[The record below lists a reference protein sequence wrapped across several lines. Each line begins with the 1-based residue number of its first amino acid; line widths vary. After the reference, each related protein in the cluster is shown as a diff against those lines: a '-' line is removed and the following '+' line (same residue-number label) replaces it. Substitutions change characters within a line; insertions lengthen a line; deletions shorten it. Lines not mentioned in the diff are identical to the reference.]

1 MAGPTKQ
8 SGPRPGAF
16 YSYSL
21 NLTSL
26 SLPLPPVSAAAAT
39 AATAQISPWKKE
51 LLVAGAIAAVYA
63 LYLFTSEYHNLYYD
77 AELYWELGHRFYQAG
92 RFNLLAYDDSLRGYS
107 YPLLNFACLA
117 VRKGL
122 HLEAVTVVKALNA
135 GLAGLF
141 FGVVAPRLWQ
151 ASTGAVSL
159 PSVPRRLF
167 WTALGFVFWRDY
179 FNFSLSDFPALLALG
194 WALWQAQRRS
204 ASAAFAAG
212 LAPALAVN
220 VRPIYLASVPPALV
234 LLVLGWSRRAWLPRL
249 AVFALGAGLVLA
261 PQWLIN
267 RRHFGVNTPLVL
279 SESKE
284 LDIHNLY
291 LKQLKWGLL
300 YRKYE
305 SSVGRELPTGQLIF
319 LDVEGAAVVQAEQ
332 IVRFESIGQYLRT
345 LARHPVVLVRG
356 YAWHL
361 FGGLDISH
369 PRPYLRRWETSVWL
383 PWLNYSLWFWTGLV
397 VLSCR
402 PRARQWVVL
411 AAVLLPCLLVLPL
424 SMEARFLLPLHLL
437 LLALVAFGPVPVC
450 LRHGRKWPLVA
461 VAYGV
466 FVLGCFALS
475 ASVKQMVEPRFRPY
489 LFPVPANTSSVA
501 LNAG

>member
-1 MAGPTKQ
+1 M
-8 SGPRPGAF
+8 
-16 YSYSL
+16 
-21 NLTSL
+21 
-26 SLPLPPVSAAAAT
+26 
-39 AATAQISPWKKE
+39 
-51 LLVAGAIAAVYA
+51 AGAIAAVYA

-92 RFNLLAYDDSLRGYS
+92 HFNLLAYDDSLRGYS

-135 GLAGLF
+135 CLAGLF
-141 FGVVAPRLWQ
+141 FGVVVPRLWQ

-159 PSVPRRLF
+159 PSVPRRLL

-212 LAPALAVN
+212 LALALAVN
-220 VRPIYLASVPPALV
+220 VRPIYLAAVPPAL
-234 LLVLGWSRRAWLPRL
+234 LLLLLLGWPRRAWVPRL

-267 RRHFGVNTPLVL
+267 RRHFGANTPLVL

-332 IVRFESIGQYLRT
+332 IARFESIGQYLRT

-369 PRPYLRRWETSVWL
+369 PRPYLRRWEPSVWL
-383 PWLNYSLWFWTGLV
+383 PWLNYSLWFWAGLV
-397 VLSCR
+397 ALGCWPS
-402 PRARQWVVL
+402 ARQWVVL
-411 AAVLLPCLLVLPL
+411 AAVLLPCLVVLPL
-424 SMEARFLLPLHLL
+424 SMEVRFLLPLHLL
-437 LLALVAFGPVPVC
+437 LLALVAFGSVPAW
-450 LRHGRKWPLVA
+450 LRQGRRWPLVA

-475 ASVKQMVEPRFRPY
+475 ASVKQTVEPRFRPY
-489 LFPVPANTSSVA
+489 LFPAHANISSGA
-501 LNAG
+501 PKA